1 MKNYLLC
8 GTFVTMPDGLILFH
22 RPNIDWQ
29 DLDKLSLT
37 ALEPTTFE
45 HETVQQLFITG
56 LIENLKDM
64 KTDEK
69 PIFLRYT
76 WLKINQKYICE
87 YFNHLKYFDYFK
99 IDQLNHE
106 TRIYNFCKK
115 YRN

>member
-1 MKNYLLC
+1 LN
-8 GTFVTMPDGLILFH
+8 V
-22 RPNIDWQ
+22 
-29 DLDKLSLT
+29 
-37 ALEPTTFE
+37 LEPTTFE

-56 LIENLKDM
+56 LIEKLKDM

-76 WLKINQKYICE
+76 WLKINQKYVYE
-87 YFNHLKYFDYFK
+87 YFNHLKYFDYYK

-106 TRIYNFCKK
+106 TKLYYFCQK